1 MTEWA
6 GLGKVFLVLG
16 LLLALVGGLLIA
28 ADKLPGVGNFF
39 GWFGKLPGDI
49 AIRRDNFSFY
59 FPIAT
64 GLVIS
69 LVLTLLLSFFGWVF
83 RR

>member
-16 LLLALVGGLLIA
+16 LGLALVGALLIA
-28 ADKLPGVGNFF
+28 ADKLPGVGNLF

-49 AIRRDNFSFY
+49 TIRRENFSFY

-64 GLVIS
+64 SVVIS
-69 LVLTLLLSFFGWVF
+69 IVLTLLLFVFGWVF

>member
-16 LLLALVGGLLIA
+16 LGLALVGGLLMA
-28 ADKLPGVGNFF
+28 ADKLSGVGNVF

-64 GLVIS
+64 SLLIS

>member
-1 MTEWA
+1 MTDLV

-16 LLLALVGGLLIA
+16 LGLALVGALLIA

-49 AIRRDNFSFY
+49 AIRRENFSFY

-64 GLVIS
+64 SVVIS
-69 LVLTLLLSFFGWVF
+69 IVLTLLLCVFGWMF